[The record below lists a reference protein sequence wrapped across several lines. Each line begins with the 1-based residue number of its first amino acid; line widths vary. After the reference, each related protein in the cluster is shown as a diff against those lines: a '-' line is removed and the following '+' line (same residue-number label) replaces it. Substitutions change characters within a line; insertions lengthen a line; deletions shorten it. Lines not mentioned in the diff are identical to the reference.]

1 MMENP
6 VVRVGDVVRLRSGG
20 IAMTVVETELCEG
33 EMLRATCAWLT
44 NDGEPRL
51 QSYPDAALSLLHDD
65 DGRASVRR
73 LRDTRDRLQRADGAY
88 EPFPDRSPRA
98 G

>member
-1 MMENP
+1 MENP

-20 IAMTVVETELCEG
+20 IAMTVVETELREG

-44 NDGEPRL
+44 NNGEQGL
-51 QSYPDAALSLLHDD
+51 QVYPDAALDLLHDD

-73 LRDTRDRLQRADGAY
+73 LHDTQGRLKRAESAY
-88 EPFPDRSPRA
+88 EPFHRSSPRA